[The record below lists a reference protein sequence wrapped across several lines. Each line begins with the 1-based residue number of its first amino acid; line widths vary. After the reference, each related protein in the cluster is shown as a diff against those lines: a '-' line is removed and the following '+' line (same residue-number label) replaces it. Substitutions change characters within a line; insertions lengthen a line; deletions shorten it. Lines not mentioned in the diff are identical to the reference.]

1 MAEVICMDQHTITK
15 ERQKRDVRDMGPF
28 TTTRFIHVAK
38 VFVAGMIVCA
48 SYGGFFALG
57 LSSRAQAQQKIETD
71 PNSIVSMHEAER
83 EIAALKKEEMELA
96 EGIMRAFPD
105 NANAFVLMGNVL
117 ERHGEAVKAI
127 EFFDKALERD
137 PNRPSV
143 YESIG
148 WFYLHKGQYAEA
160 IRHWRKALAIN
171 PKSPGIH
178 NNIARALMG
187 LGRPTDAIEAL
198 EKDIRI
204 SPRAATSHFLLGQLY
219 FKREEYEKAKEHYEK
234 AIAIEPNHTN
244 AYYGLFTLHSR
255 LKDKAQA
262 RDYMATFRKLKTED
276 MKVLKDRNNALD
288 DLVKMRQGAAQT
300 YMLAG
305 QMYGAKRDTQRVE
318 KLLNRAVALDPNNTT
333 CLHRL
338 AYLYVTSNRVN
349 EALHLYKTI
358 SETDS
363 TDSLCYLNSGLL
375 SARIKKFADAEE
387 AFLKVIERAPK
398 ASNGYR
404 ELARLY
410 LTTKRN
416 LPQARELAEK
426 AAALEPVAVNYFVLS
441 WACDV
446 NGDSE
451 NALKAIRRAI
461 ELDPANKQYKNVYE
475 HIKNNK

>member
-1 MAEVICMDQHTITK
+1 
-15 ERQKRDVRDMGPF
+15 
-28 TTTRFIHVAK
+28 
-38 VFVAGMIVCA
+38 
-48 SYGGFFALG
+48 
-57 LSSRAQAQQKIETD
+57 
-71 PNSIVSMHEAER
+71 MHEAER
-83 EIAALKKEEMELA
+83 EITALKQEEMELA
-96 EGIMRAFPD
+96 EGIMRTFPD

-117 ERHGEAVKAI
+117 ERHGEAVQAI
-127 EFFDKALERD
+127 EFFEKALERD

-160 IRHWRKALAIN
+160 IKHWQKALAIHPN
-171 PKSPGIH
+171 SPGIH

-187 LGRPTDAIEAL
+187 LDRQSDAIEAL

-219 FKREEYEKAKEHYEK
+219 LKREEYEKAKEHYEK

-255 LKDKAQA
+255 LKDKAKA

-305 QMYGAKRDTQRVE
+305 QMYGAKRDIQRVE
-318 KLLNRAVALDPNNTT
+318 KLLNRAAALDPNNTT

-338 AYLYVTSNRVN
+338 AYLYVTGNRVN
-349 EALHLYKTI
+349 EALQLYKTI
-358 SETDS
+358 GETDP
-363 TDSLCYLNSGLL
+363 TDSLCYLNIGLL

-387 AFLKVIERAPK
+387 AFRKVIERAPK

-416 LPQARELAEK
+416 LPQARELAKK

-451 NALKAIRRAI
+451 NALQAITRAM
-461 ELDPANKQYKNVYE
+461 ELDPGNQQYKNVYE
-475 HIKNNK
+475 HIKNKK